1 MEVRTPKRRGEVC
14 GGRGEYDGCMGEVDV
29 VEILREA
36 GRRAE
41 KLLADLLRHESEM
54 ESKAHTMERAQVEAG
69 RRAMGN
75 AVDAARR
82 MLQSIERAIESEGE
96 RTR

>member
-1 MEVRTPKRRGEVC
+1 
-14 GGRGEYDGCMGEVDV
+14 MGEVDV

-36 GRRAE
+36 RRRAE
-41 KLLADLLRHESEM
+41 KLLADLLRHQSEM
-54 ESKAHTMERAQVEAG
+54 ESKAHTMERPQVEAG

-82 MLQSIERAIESEGE
+82 MLQSNLRGLKRIVERAA
-96 RTR
+96 